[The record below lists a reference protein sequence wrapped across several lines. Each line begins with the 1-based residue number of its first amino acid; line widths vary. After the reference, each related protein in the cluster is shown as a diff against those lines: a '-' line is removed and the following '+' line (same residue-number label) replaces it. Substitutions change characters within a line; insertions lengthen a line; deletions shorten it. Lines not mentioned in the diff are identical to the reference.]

1 MVPVMRAPHVWVWH
15 VVCFKVGVSG
25 EAVRAE
31 AEAAVLRGRSH
42 HADFVRGGVPT
53 KCSAE

>member
-1 MVPVMRAPHVWVWH
+1 M
-15 VVCFKVGVSG
+15 VCFKVGVSG